1 MRDLNLALKE
11 LRSGVQSIL
20 IEHKDPAYFD
30 HWFEEWWIPLYWNDV
45 KDSLDNYSQIHYIE
59 TMSKKIYEEV
69 VKDLLAYR
77 GGSLHPFVSKNTKRG
92 SSWNEPTVAHFQ
104 KLLNKYDKLAKDS
117 KD

>member
-1 MRDLNLALKE
+1 
-11 LRSGVQSIL
+11 
-20 IEHKDPAYFD
+20 
-30 HWFEEWWIPLYWNDV
+30 
-45 KDSLDNYSQIHYIE
+45 
-59 TMSKKIYEEV
+59 MSKKIYEEV

-77 GGSLHPFVSKNTKRG
+77 GGSLHPFVSKSTKRG